1 MFRTIVMAAAIVALP
16 AFSPHALLGQAAPP
30 PPMPGPRRPMPKP
43 VNLKILP
50 KDISSEDLMKVMH
63 GFTQQLG
70 VHCSFCHVEDAVT
83 KHMDFASDAKP
94 DKNMARIMM
103 RMTHEINTKYLSQI
117 QDPDATPEIKTVTCG
132 TCHRGNSMPE
142 PFTPPERARE
152 HETPPSP

>member
-1 MFRTIVMAAAIVALP
+1 MFRTFIMAAAIVTLP
-16 AFSPHALLGQAAPP
+16 ALSPHALLGQAAPP
-30 PPMPGPRRPMPKP
+30 PMHGPRRPMPKP
-43 VNLKILP
+43 TNLKILP

-70 VHCSFCHVEDAVT
+70 VHCSFCHVEDTAT
-83 KHMDFASDAKP
+83 RHMDFASDAKP

-103 RMTHEINTKYLSQI
+103 QMTHEINTKYLSQI

-142 PFTPPERARE
+142 PFTPPEKAPE
-152 HETPPSP
+152 HETPPRP